1 MSAHQHDHDPGHR
14 TAPSGSLTALAVT
27 FALTATIF
35 LAQGIG
41 GLVSG
46 SLALLSDAMHM
57 LSDGL
62 CQVLWTGKLVDLVFM
77 PLVRLVF
84 LG

>member
-1 MSAHQHDHDPGHR
+1 MLGGKRKTPVRHLE
-14 TAPSGSLTALAVT
+14 SGWDWGRFEFAGLARVCR
-27 FALTATIF
+27 AVA
-35 LAQGIG
+35 
-41 GLVSG
+41 S
-46 SLALLSDAMHM
+46 SC
-57 LSDGL
+57 GL